1 MSLSSLDGP
10 ISRRQFLKRGA
21 ALGAGAVAA
30 SMIWDSLWGRAVLA
44 GPGKGMPMVADFLTR
59 AQVTELLGHALAHG
73 GDFAEVY
80 GEYTLQTLLTV
91 DQGKLASMEYGVLS
105 GVGIRVLAGDQIGYA
120 YSDDYDMVNLR
131 QAADVASHI
140 ARGPA
145 GAAPQA
151 FAVSGARAPFVLKT
165 PAPLNISEQAKVDM
179 CLRADAAARR
189 VDQRITQV

>member
-1 MSLSSLDGP
+1 EPLTVAESRLAWQRSRLLVRTRSNDTLESEVPMSLSSLDGP

-91 DQGKLASMEYGVLS
+91 DQGKLASMEYGVL
-105 GVGIRVLAGDQIGYA
+105 
-120 YSDDYDMVNLR
+120 
-131 QAADVASHI
+131 
-140 ARGPA
+140 
-145 GAAPQA
+145 
-151 FAVSGARAPFVLKT
+151 
-165 PAPLNISEQAKVDM
+165 
-179 CLRADAAARR
+179 
-189 VDQRITQV
+189 